1 MRRANK
7 FVVVLACVCS
17 MGAHAQGASS
27 TTLSQA
33 IDTAKARK
41 SVELSISARAFG
53 GAPASTPSTTNNL
66 SKPALAPLKLWSI
79 QGVGNTLHAEVLY
92 QGRIYDVSIAND
104 AVRVGNWLLVGL
116 TDDEATFVPAG
127 LGRKNITT
135 SGQMI
140 RLQVPRSSQATSQV
154 FPTQSLGLTS
164 ASTAALSATAIPSD
178 ATNALNSAPRLPV
191 PFELLKP

>member
-17 MGAHAQGASS
+17 VGAYAQGTNS

-41 SVELSISARAFG
+41 SVELNISARAFG
-53 GAPASTPSTTNNL
+53 GAPASTSSTTNSN
-66 SKPALAPLKLWSI
+66 SKPALSPLKLWSI
-79 QGVGNTLHAEVLY
+79 QGVGNSLHAEVLY
-92 QGRIYDVSIAND
+92 QGRIHDVSIATND
-104 AVRVGNWLLVGL
+104 VRVGNWLLVGL
-116 TDDEATFVPAG
+116 TDEEATFVPVG
-127 LGRKNITT
+127 MGGKNITT
-135 SGQMI
+135 SKQML

-154 FPTQSLGLTS
+154 FPTQSLGLMS
-164 ASTAALSATAIPSD
+164 PSTAALSATAIPSD
-178 ATNALNSAPRLPV
+178 AASALSSASRVPV